1 MRFHEFEKQKGY
13 SLASRTI
20 RNYAKEV
27 GPDSMDY
34 DMFMKS
40 ADLLDKDM
48 LKSLAQH
55 IENSDT
61 APREYVMKKIADH
74 NPEIFK
80 KMYGDQEGYLS
91 IMKPQKD
98 LTDDEYWKM
107 ITKVFEEVYRVTE
120 SGGRLVVNV
129 ANLGRKPYIPF
140 SKFFIEI
147 ITEIGFLMR
156 GEIIWQKSK
165 GANAN
170 FAWGS
175 WLSASNPVIR
185 DIHEYCLIFS
195 KDSMKNSSKGKSTI
209 EKEEFME
216 STLSIWNISPARAK
230 KIGHPAP
237 FPVELVKK
245 FINLYSFK
253 NNLILDPFMGS
264 GSTAIASRMLDR
276 DYIGYEINPEY
287 VKIANKRIKEEIS

>member
-1 MRFHEFEKQKGY
+1 MKKTSYFKIGSGSRKGFISKFQDQEFKETIQENKISK
-13 SLASRTI
+13 I
-20 RNYAKEV
+20 RNQLFTKSSELMDELVDNCISLTITSPPYNIGK
-27 GPDSMDY
+27 DSD
-34 DMFMKS
+34 
-40 ADLLDKDM
+40 
-48 LKSLAQH
+48 
-55 IENSDT
+55 E
-61 APREYVMKKIADH
+61 
-74 NPEIFK
+74 
-80 KMYGDQEGYLS
+80 
-91 IMKPQKD
+91 D

-287 VKIANKRIKEEIS
+287 VEIANKRIKEEIS

>member
-1 MRFHEFEKQKGY
+1 MKKTSYFKIGSGSRKGFFSKFQDQEFKETIQKNNI
-13 SLASRTI
+13 SKI
-20 RNYAKEV
+20 RNQLFTKSSELMDELVDNCISLTITSPPYNIGK
-27 GPDSMDY
+27 DSD
-34 DMFMKS
+34 
-40 ADLLDKDM
+40 
-48 LKSLAQH
+48 
-55 IENSDT
+55 E
-61 APREYVMKKIADH
+61 
-74 NPEIFK
+74 
-80 KMYGDQEGYLS
+80 
-91 IMKPQKD
+91 D

-287 VKIANKRIKEEIS
+287 VEIANKRIKEEIS

>member
-1 MRFHEFEKQKGY
+1 MKKTSFFKIGSGSRKGFVSTFQDKELKEIFHENNISK
-13 SLASRTI
+13 I
-20 RNYAKEV
+20 RNQIFTKSSEEMNELIDNCISLTVTSPPYNIGK
-27 GPDSMDY
+27 DSDE
-34 DMFMKS
+34 
-40 ADLLDKDM
+40 DL
-48 LKSLAQH
+48 S
-55 IENSDT
+55 
-61 APREYVMKKIADH
+61 
-74 NPEIFK
+74 
-80 KMYGDQEGYLS
+80 
-91 IMKPQKD
+91 
-98 LTDDEYWKM
+98 DDEYWKM

-140 SKFFIEI
+140 SKYFIEI
-147 ITEIGFLMR
+147 ILEIGFLMR

-175 WLSASNPVIR
+175 WLSPSNPVIR
-185 DIHEYCLIFS
+185 DIHEYCLVFS
-195 KDSMKNSSKGKSTI
+195 KDSMKNSTKGESTI

-237 FPVELVKK
+237 FPVELAKR

-253 NNLILDPFMGS
+253 NDLILDPFIGS
-264 GSTAIASRMLDR
+264 GSTAIAARLLDR
-276 DYIGYEINPEY
+276 DYIGYELNPDY
-287 VKIANKRIKEEIS
+287 VAITKSRLEDETS